1 MQINV
6 LHITVQA
13 EPFDAGAEIA
23 ALHAGNPAIGAVTSF
38 TGYCRDENGT
48 LEAMELEHFPGM
60 AEEAL
65 TAIAKQADERWP
77 LMGITIIHRFG
88 RLKPGDP
95 IVLVATASAH
105 RRASFEAA
113 DFLMDYLKSKAP
125 FWKKEHPANPKDR
138 ARWVEAKASD
148 DADAQRWQT

>member
-1 MQINV
+1 MRI
-6 LHITVQA
+6 IVQT

-38 TGYCRDENGT
+38 TGYCRDENGQ
-48 LEAMELEHFPGM
+48 LETMELEHFPGM
-60 AEEAL
+60 AEGAL
-65 TAIAKQADERWP
+65 TTIAEEANERWP
-77 LMGITIIHRFG
+77 LMGITIIHRYG
-88 RLKPGDP
+88 ILAPGEP

-113 DFLMDYLKSKAP
+113 DFLMDYLKTRAP
-125 FWKKEHPANPKDR
+125 FWKKEHPANPGDK

-148 DADAQRWQT
+148 DADTKRWKTET

>member
-1 MQINV
+1 MRI
-6 LHITVQA
+6 IVQA
-13 EPFDAGAEIA
+13 EPFDAGAEIT

-38 TGYCRDENGT
+38 TGYCRDEDGQ

-60 AEEAL
+60 AEDAL
-65 TAIAKQADERWP
+65 SAIATEADNRWP

-88 RLKPGDP
+88 RLTPGEP

-113 DFLMDYLKSKAP
+113 DFLMDFLKTRAP
-125 FWKKEHPANPKDR
+125 FWKKEHPENPENT

-148 DADAQRWQT
+148 DADTERWQIED